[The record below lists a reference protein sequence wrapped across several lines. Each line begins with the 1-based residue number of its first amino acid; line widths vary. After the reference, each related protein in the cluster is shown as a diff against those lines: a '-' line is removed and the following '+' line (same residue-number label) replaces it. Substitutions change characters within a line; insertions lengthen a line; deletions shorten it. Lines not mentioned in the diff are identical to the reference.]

1 MGVTTT
7 APRRELLLKAAAELF
22 SARGYY
28 AVGID
33 DIGEAAGITGPGVYR
48 HFPSKQ
54 SLLQS
59 LCDLATARLLE
70 AARSAGDLE
79 AVVELHVKF
88 VVRERALIR
97 VYLREQWALDKEA
110 QRAFAA
116 ERRSYEAVWREALG
130 PRRPDLAVDE
140 VALVV
145 SSVIGMLNHTTLV
158 ESPLSS
164 DDRRATLR
172 RLALSALLG

>member
-1 MGVTTT
+1 MRVTTT

-54 SLLQS
+54 ALLQS
-59 LCDLATARLLE
+59 LCDIATTRLLE

-79 AVVELHVKF
+79 AVVELHVTF

-97 VYLREQWALDKEA
+97 VYLREQW
-110 QRAFAA
+110 
-116 ERRSYEAVWREALG
+116 
-130 PRRPDLAVDE
+130 
-140 VALVV
+140 
-145 SSVIGMLNHTTLV
+145 
-158 ESPLSS
+158 
-164 DDRRATLR
+164 
-172 RLALSALLG
+172 